1 MELCELKNRSCD
13 TDTKQVSVYKS
24 TIDVG
29 SYLKL
34 TGEKITPCVSLTK
47 SPNPVILNL
56 TSSND
61 THGTQ
66 VFS

>member
-29 SYLKL
+29 SYLNL
-34 TGEKITPCVSLTK
+34 TGENITPCVSLTK
-47 SPNPVILNL
+47 LPNPVIFNSK
-56 TSSND
+56 SSND

-66 VFS
+66 AFS